1 MRERG
6 KRRWKHEDEE
16 EEEEAKKKKTERRR
30 ASRPCLLRP
39 GHCAG
44 SKQPRC
50 RRADGQTNRHAT
62 QLLVLSRLVSNG
74 ARQRDRT
81 AVLPPPRAPPLPMPA
96 VTGYGIAG

>member
-1 MRERG
+1 M
-6 KRRWKHEDEE
+6 KKK
-16 EEEEAKKKKTERRR
+16 KKKKTERTR

-50 RRADGQTNRHAT
+50 RRADGGGRAGGQTNRHAAH
-62 QLLVLSRLVSNG
+62 LLVSSRLVYNG
-74 ARQRDRT
+74 ARQWDRT

>member
-1 MRERG
+1 M
-6 KRRWKHEDEE
+6 
-16 EEEEAKKKKTERRR
+16 KKKKKKRRR
-30 ASRPCLLRP
+30 RRQSAEELHGPACCVQATVQAASSRVADERT
-39 GHCAG
+39 GGRAG
-44 SKQPRC
+44 
-50 RRADGQTNRHAT
+50 GQTNRHGT